1 MKKSLAAAF
10 LSLLAAPSCFARD
23 NDTLKSSV
31 VAAGILTNSFAI
43 FHRNSLDCK
52 SAYQFGYQTA
62 KDEELSSHSLNF
74 SPIDCQ
80 LGAASL
86 LPRSMTFEVLP
97 TVLGSVWNADAGP
110 YAKQAFSLALI
121 PIGRYGLQ
129 VGSALVDFSVG
140 LGPTLVSETD
150 IGTRQKSTNFQ
161 FTDEMGFGI
170 SDLNQRARLAFTY
183 RHVSNADIKL
193 PNNGVNFL
201 GLGLT
206 LKVD

>member
-1 MKKSLAAAF
+1 MKKSIVALF
-10 LSLLAAPSCFARD
+10 LSLLAAQSSCAID
-23 NDTLKSSV
+23 NDTLKSTV

-43 FHRNSLDCK
+43 FNRNSFDCK
-52 SAYQFGYQTA
+52 NNYKFGYQAA

-74 SPIDCQ
+74 SPMDCK
-80 LGAASL
+80 LGAATL
-86 LPRSMTFEVLP
+86 LPQSMAFEMLP
-97 TVLGSVWNADAGP
+97 TVLGSVWNADSGP
-110 YAKQAFSLALI
+110 YGKQAFSLALI
-121 PIGRYGLQ
+121 PMGRYGLQ
-129 VGSALVDFSVG
+129 VGSAIVDFSVG
-140 LGPTLVSETD
+140 LGPTLVSETN

-161 FTDEMGFGI
+161 FTDEMGIGI
-170 SDLNQRARLAFTY
+170 SDLSQRARMAFTY

>member
-10 LSLLAAPSCFARD
+10 LSLLAAQSSFAID
-23 NDTLKSSV
+23 NETLKSTV

-43 FHRNSLDCK
+43 FNRHSFECK
-52 SAYQFGYQTA
+52 NNYRLGYQAA

-74 SPIDCQ
+74 SPMDCK
-80 LGAASL
+80 LGATSL
-86 LPRSMTFEVLP
+86 LPQSLTFEVLP
-97 TVLGSVWNADAGP
+97 TVLGSVWNADSGP

-121 PIGRYGLQ
+121 PMGRYGLQ
-129 VGSALVDFSVG
+129 FGSAIVDFSVG

-161 FTDEMGFGI
+161 FTDEMGLGI
-170 SDLNQRARLAFTY
+170 SDLSQRARLAFTY

-193 PNNGVNFL
+193 PNNGVNFF